1 MNNMQRSLLAIY
13 LPITVLILIFDNIYP
28 TEDMVQYLKY
38 TIMITLFLS
47 SISIEKRFREQKIMV
62 LALFFL
68 VIADYFL
75 VFSTTLNNFNI
86 DLLSFG
92 VVGFLFS
99 YLCLIV
105 AYHKN
110 FKIGN
115 EEIMSGILIVIIFA
129 YVFISLHPY
138 VKGFMLIGVPIFGIV
153 LCYMTWTGICTLFRN
168 YFNLKV
174 SRVIAISSILMFIC
188 DIGVAF
194 SVFHPVYSKISVPWL
209 QNIIWAAYIPGWTLL
224 AVIISEKNLLK
235 DK

>member
-1 MNNMQRSLLAIY
+1 MNNMQRILFVIY
-13 LPITVLILIFDNIYP
+13 LPITFLILIFDHIYP
-28 TEDMVQYLKY
+28 IEDMVQYLKY
-38 TIMITLFLS
+38 AIMITLFLF
-47 SISIEKRFREQKIMV
+47 SISIKKKFHEQKIM
-62 LALFFL
+62 ALSFFFL
-68 VIADYFL
+68 VIADFFL
-75 VFSTTLNNFNI
+75 VFSTTLDNFKM
-86 DLLSFG
+86 DVSPFG
-92 VVGFLFS
+92 VVGFLFA
-99 YLCLIV
+99 YICLIV

-129 YVFISLHPY
+129 YVFIYLHPF
-138 VKGFMLIGVPIFGIV
+138 VKRVELIGVLIFGIV

-168 YFNLKV
+168 YFNLKI

-209 QNIIWAAYIPGWTLL
+209 QNIIWAAYIQGWTLL